1 MEKHMQAGDESLLQT
16 NLDFFGLQN
25 YSREV
30 VRHSTVMPYLNARLV
45 KASNRGVP
53 TTSMDWEVYPLG
65 IYRVLKRFAAYEG
78 VKKIIITENGASFP
92 DSVEDGHVHD
102 DYRIRFY
109 ERYLEQVLKAK
120 AEGVN
125 VQGYFAWSFTDNFEW
140 AEGYS
145 KRFGLVYIDYP
156 TQRRIIKSSGFWF
169 QQFLQ
174 KHHQL
179 LKAV

>member
-1 MEKHMQAGDESLLQT
+1 M
-16 NLDFFGLQN
+16 
-25 YSREV
+25 
-30 VRHSTVMPYLNARLV
+30 
-45 KASNRGVP
+45 
-53 TTSMDWEVYPLG
+53 
-65 IYRVLKRFAAYEG
+65 LKRFAGYEG
-78 VKKIIITENGASFP
+78 VKKIIITENGASFL
-92 DSVEDGHVHD
+92 DRVEDGHVHD
-102 DYRIRFY
+102 DDRIRFY
-109 ERYLEQVLKAK
+109 ERYLEQVLRAK

-174 KHHQL
+174 NHHQL